1 MMHRRTASVFAT
13 AFDVAA
19 TEPGCAVGCLD
30 AAGLEAIGR
39 GEERERE
46 IKAKAPPFVGG
57 RPVEQAPA
65 PASGERYDA
74 SRPPRVQAWKSVRAG
89 PVRQA
94 HPDHQLWKS
103 AFLTLR
109 ARATLRPSRNY
120 QPEHVAPYRTFGLA
134 CEFQPR
140 NMFPARGKAHWTAR
154 EVAAVRAELDAIAI
168 DDRLLDLTIDAH
180 RAAEPGRAFCPW
192 LCSVFPNRTKV
203 ECPMRQPFLLAASCC
218 RHGPNYKAPAPAPR
232 KSNTA
237 RRREAAARRAEWAL
251 AASPRRSASI
261 TES

>member
-1 MMHRRTASVFAT
+1 MQASNEPKDWERKYYAIQELCADSLSNQIKGLLHQANNTPQIRSELRRSS
-13 AFDVAA
+13 
-19 TEPGCAVGCLD
+19 
-30 AAGLEAIGR
+30 
-39 GEERERE
+39 
-46 IKAKAPPFVGG
+46 
-57 RPVEQAPA
+57 EQLRMEQKRHA
-65 PASGERYDA
+65 DM
-74 SRPPRVQAWKSVRAG
+74 
-89 PVRQA
+89 
-94 HPDHQLWKS
+94 QLWKS

-109 ARATLRPSRNY
+109 AKSTLRPSRNY

-232 KSNTA
+232 KSNAA

-261 TES
+261 T